1 MVPQHDANEF
11 WATSPVMVGGRMR
24 PLKWVRLY
32 RRAFHLSEG
41 FISLPELRMR
51 EGDPLRMLE
60 GSPFH

>member
-1 MVPQHDANEF
+1 MDFGPRG
-11 WATSPVMVGGRMR
+11 PVMVGDRMR

-32 RRAFHLSEG
+32 RRALHLSEG